1 MTEAA
6 VAAAVVLAAGE
17 GTRMRSATPKVLH
30 ALCGRSMVG
39 HVVAACE
46 ELQAGQV
53 AVVVGH
59 AREQVTAHL
68 TEVGEQL
75 GTDNIVTAVQ
85 HEQHGTGHAVA
96 VALDELPGL
105 AGTVVVLPGDSPLIT
120 GETLRRL
127 VTAHHRAGAA
137 GTMLTAVL
145 AEPHGYGRVVR
156 DDTGAVVRIVEQKD
170 ATVEEEAISE
180 VATGMYAFEAD
191 LLRAALGRL
200 TTDNAQGEQYLPDV
214 VGIFVGDGRH
224 VAAVVAEDA
233 AETEGC
239 NDRAQLAVA
248 RRRMSDRLALH
259 WMRAGVSIV
268 DPATTWLD
276 ATVTLEP
283 DVTLL
288 PGTILEGAT
297 HVATG
302 ATVGPDTSLKDTV
315 VGEGATVVRSH
326 CLLADIGPEAT
337 VGPFTYLRPGA
348 SLGRG
353 AKTGAYVE
361 VKASSIGDG
370 SKVPHLSYVG
380 DTSIGERSNLGAAT
394 VTVNYDGVAKH
405 RTVIGDDVR
414 IGSDTM
420 LVAPVT
426 VGDGAYTAAG
436 SVVTEDVPPGSLAIE
451 RAQQRNVEGWVLRR
465 RAGSSAA
472 DAAARASQADS
483 DEGEAQ

>member
-1 MTEAA
+1 MTETA
-6 VAAAVVLAAGE
+6 VAAAIVLAAGE

-30 ALCGRSMVG
+30 SLCGRSMVG
-39 HVVAACE
+39 HVVVSCE
-46 ELQAGQV
+46 DLQADRIV
-53 AVVVGH
+53 VVVGH
-59 AREQVTAHL
+59 AREQVTEHL
-68 TEVGEQL
+68 GAVAEQI
-75 GTDNIVTAVQ
+75 GTDNIRTAVQ
-85 HEQHGTGHAVA
+85 HEQHGTGHAVS
-96 VALDELPGL
+96 VALAELPGL
-105 AGTVVVLPGDSPLIT
+105 SGTVVVLPGDSPLIT

-127 VTAHHRAGAA
+127 VAAHHRAGAA

-145 AEPHGYGRVVR
+145 DDPHGYGRVIR

-170 ATVEEEAISE
+170 ASLEEQAVTE

-191 LLRAALGRL
+191 LLTDALGRL
-200 TTDNAQGEQYLPDV
+200 TTDNAQGEMYLPDV
-214 VGIFVGDGRH
+214 VGIFVSDGRH

-248 RRRMSDRLALH
+248 RRRMSDRLALK
-259 WMRAGVSIV
+259 WMRAGVSII

-283 DVTLL
+283 DVVLM

-302 ATVGPDTSLKDTV
+302 ATVGPDTTLKDTV

-326 CLLADIGPEAT
+326 CLLADIGPEAS

-348 SLGRG
+348 VLGRG

-361 VKASSIGDG
+361 VKASTIGDG

-380 DTSIGERSNLGAAT
+380 DTTIGQRTNLGAAT

-436 SVVTEDVPPGSLAIE
+436 SVVSEDVPPGSLAIE
-451 RAQQRNVEGWVLRR
+451 RGQQRNVNGWVQRR
-465 RAGSSAA
+465 RAGSAAA
-472 DAAARASQADS
+472 DAAARAAQTDG